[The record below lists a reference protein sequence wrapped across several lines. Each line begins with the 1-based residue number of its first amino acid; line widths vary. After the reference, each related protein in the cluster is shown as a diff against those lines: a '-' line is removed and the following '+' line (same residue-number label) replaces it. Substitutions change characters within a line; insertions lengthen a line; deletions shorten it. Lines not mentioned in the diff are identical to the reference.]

1 MSRSGGR
8 QTKNQRYRPHAAN
21 TSSTVMLLIHFIFSY
36 ALVKHAPLTLDIFA
50 KDGMAVPIG
59 IPDPRQVPR
68 RENRNT
74 WRPHCGS
81 QMRGAIVIPDVESA
95 PFEHL
100 SRLHIGS
107 LAGQVISSAVPG
119 FTQAFS
125 YRVVLRPSQYQ

>member
-1 MSRSGGR
+1 MSRSRAR
-8 QTKNQRYRPHAAN
+8 QTKNHRYRPHAEN
-21 TSSTVMLLIHFIFSY
+21 TSSTVTLNAFHFLVY

-50 KDGMAVPIG
+50 KDGMAAPIG

-74 WRPHCGS
+74 WRPNCSS

-107 LAGQVISSAVPG
+107 LTGQVISSAVPD
-119 FTQAFS
+119 FTEAFS
-125 YRVVLRPSQYQ
+125 